1 MAKLNSY
8 LNFDGQAE
16 EAFNFYKSI
25 FGGEFAG
32 EIYRMGNAPG
42 TENLSEDSKNR
53 VMHIGLPIGGDLLM
67 GSDIIPEF
75 GQTLV
80 RGNNNYISIFPDSR
94 EDAQRLFNGLSAGG
108 TIEMPLEDQFWGDY
122 FGSFQDKFG
131 IGWMVNYST
140 ETGYQG

>member
-16 EAFNFYKSI
+16 EAFTFYKSV
-25 FGGEFAG
+25 FGGEFLG

-53 VMHIGLPIGGDLLM
+53 VMHIALPIGGDLLM
-67 GSDIIPEF
+67 ASDIIPEF

-94 EDAQRLFNGLSAGG
+94 ENAQRLFNGLSAGG

-131 IGWMVNYST
+131 IGWMVNFNEEYVK
-140 ETGYQG
+140 

>member
-16 EAFNFYKSI
+16 EAFTFYKSI

-53 VMHIGLPIGGDLLM
+53 VMHIALPIGGDLLM
-67 GSDIIPEF
+67 ASDIIPEF

-80 RGNNNYISIFPDSR
+80 KGNHNYISVFPDSR
-94 EDAQRLFNGLSAGG
+94 EEADELFKGLSEGG
-108 TIEMPLEDQFWGDY
+108 VIEMPLEDQFWGDY

-131 IGWMVNYST
+131 IGWMINYN
-140 ETGYQG
+140 EENLN